1 MGGAPV
7 LDGRH
12 LTGRRNNQPND
23 SVGGGG
29 GIGEELRA
37 SGTRGGL
44 HLLVGLGDKLSGGKN
59 KNRERDQTSD
69 FDGFCWMG
77 GRNNQPKSSRIIR
90 ILLGETG
97 AQGVDDGGGTLS
109 HRFSCQIK
117 IDESKFDVALIK
129 RPPIDDCTQQP
140 TK

>member
-29 GIGEELRA
+29 VIGEELRA

-44 HLLVGLGDKLSGGKN
+44 HLHVGLGDKLSGGKN

-69 FDGFCWMG
+69 FDGFCWMA
-77 GRNNQPKSSRIIR
+77 GRNNQPKSGRIVR
-90 ILLGETG
+90 ILLEETG
-97 AQGVDDGGGTLS
+97 AQGDDDGGGRCRIVS
-109 HRFSCQIK
+109 VVK
-117 IDESKFDVALIK
+117 
-129 RPPIDDCTQQP
+129 
-140 TK
+140 

>member
-12 LTGRRNNQPND
+12 LTGRCNNQPDD

-37 SGTRGGL
+37 SGTCGGL
-44 HLLVGLGDKLSGGKN
+44 HLHVGLGDKLSGGKK

-77 GRNNQPKSSRIIR
+77 GRNNQPKSGRIIR
-90 ILLGETG
+90 ILLGERG
-97 AQGVDDGGGTLS
+97 VQGDDDGGGCCRIIS
-109 HRFSCQIK
+109 VVK
-117 IDESKFDVALIK
+117 
-129 RPPIDDCTQQP
+129 
-140 TK
+140 

>member
-12 LTGRRNNQPND
+12 LTRRCDSQPND
-23 SVGGGG
+23 RVGGGG

-37 SGTRGGL
+37 RGTRGGL
-44 HLLVGLGDKLSGGKN
+44 HSFVGLGKKLSGGKN
-59 KNRERDQTSD
+59 KNRERDQTLD

-77 GRNNQPKSSRIIR
+77 GRNNQPKSGRIVR

-97 AQGVDDGGGTLS
+97 AQGNDDRGGRCRIVS
-109 HRFSCQIK
+109 VVK
-117 IDESKFDVALIK
+117 
-129 RPPIDDCTQQP
+129 
-140 TK
+140 

>member
-69 FDGFCWMG
+69 SDGFCWMG
-77 GRNNQPKSSRIIR
+77 GRNNQPKSGRIVR

-97 AQGVDDGGGTLS
+97 AQGDDDRGGRCRIVS
-109 HRFSCQIK
+109 VVK
-117 IDESKFDVALIK
+117 
-129 RPPIDDCTQQP
+129 
-140 TK
+140 

>member
-12 LTGRRNNQPND
+12 YTWRRNNKPND
-23 SVGGGG
+23 SSVGGGG
-29 GIGEELRA
+29 GAGEELRA
-37 SGTRGGL
+37 SGTHGGL

-77 GRNNQPKSSRIIR
+77 GRNNQPKSGRIVR
-90 ILLGETG
+90 ILLGKTG
-97 AQGVDDGGGTLS
+97 AQGDDDGGGRCRIVS
-109 HRFSCQIK
+109 VVK
-117 IDESKFDVALIK
+117 
-129 RPPIDDCTQQP
+129 
-140 TK
+140 

>member
-1 MGGAPV
+1 MGRAPV

-37 SGTRGGL
+37 SGTRWGL
-44 HLLVGLGDKLSGGKN
+44 HLLVGLGNKLSGGKN

-77 GRNNQPKSSRIIR
+77 GCNNQPKSGRIVR

-97 AQGVDDGGGTLS
+97 AQGDDDGGGRCRIVS
-109 HRFSCQIK
+109 VVK
-117 IDESKFDVALIK
+117 
-129 RPPIDDCTQQP
+129 
-140 TK
+140 

>member
-59 KNRERDQTSD
+59 KNRERVHRDKQMSWRTAY
-69 FDGFCWMG
+69 FFYLKMG
-77 GRNNQPKSSRIIR
+77 K
-90 ILLGETG
+90 
-97 AQGVDDGGGTLS
+97 
-109 HRFSCQIK
+109 K
-117 IDESKFDVALIK
+117 ISTD
-129 RPPIDDCTQQP
+129 
-140 TK
+140 

>member
-1 MGGAPV
+1 MGRAPV
-7 LDGRH
+7 LDGCH
-12 LTGRRNNQPND
+12 LTGRHNNQPNA

-59 KNRERDQTSD
+59 KNRERHQTLD

-77 GRNNQPKSSRIIR
+77 GRNNQPKSGRIVR

-97 AQGVDDGGGTLS
+97 AQGDDDGGDAVASFQLS
-109 HRFSCQIK
+109 NKNR
-117 IDESKFDVALIK
+117 
-129 RPPIDDCTQQP
+129 
-140 TK
+140 

>member
-29 GIGEELRA
+29 GIGEELRV

-77 GRNNQPKSSRIIR
+77 GRNNQPNSGRIVR

-97 AQGVDDGGGTLS
+97 AQGDDDGGGRCRIVS
-109 HRFSCQIK
+109 VVK
-117 IDESKFDVALIK
+117 
-129 RPPIDDCTQQP
+129 
-140 TK
+140 

>member
-44 HLLVGLGDKLSGGKN
+44 HLLVGSGDKLSGGKN
-59 KNRERDQTSD
+59 KNRERVRRDKQMSWRTVY
-69 FDGFCWMG
+69 FFYLKMG
-77 GRNNQPKSSRIIR
+77 KK
-90 ILLGETG
+90 
-97 AQGVDDGGGTLS
+97 
-109 HRFSCQIK
+109 FST
-117 IDESKFDVALIK
+117 D
-129 RPPIDDCTQQP
+129 
-140 TK
+140 